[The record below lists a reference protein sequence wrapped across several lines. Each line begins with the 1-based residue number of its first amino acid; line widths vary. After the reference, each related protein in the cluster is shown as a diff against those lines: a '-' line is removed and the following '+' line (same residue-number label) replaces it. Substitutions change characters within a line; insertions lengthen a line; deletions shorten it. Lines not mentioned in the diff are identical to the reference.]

1 MKNLKR
7 LTPDPRRYTR
17 FGETPH
23 FIEGLYD
30 LGQGIYAWMVP
41 NGSWGESNAGLIVCD
56 GQSLL
61 VDTLWDLDLTRGML
75 AAMHPLTQQAPIGWL
90 VNTHA
95 DGDHFWGNQL
105 VEGAE
110 IMSTAACRAEMAKV
124 RPQAMALFART
135 GRFFSRIKWQDTYK
149 AGHWFQAMVA
159 PYDFQ
164 GITPALPTR
173 IFDGE
178 LRTRLGGREV
188 HLIQAG
194 PAHTAGDLMVY
205 VPDARMLFA
214 GDVVFVESTP
224 VLWAGPLENLYK
236 ALDRILAM
244 PVDLVV
250 PGHGPVTDKYG
261 VRLVR
266 SYWEYLEA
274 QVHDRFARGLP
285 AWKAAREI
293 ALSPDFAKQPFAKW
307 NAPER
312 IMTSVHTLYRHL
324 KGRKRPPGVISLVN
338 LMRRQALLAHDM
350 PGSQPAIM
358 RL

>member
-17 FGETPH
+17 YGETPH
-23 FIEGLYD
+23 FVEGLYD
-30 LGQGIYAWMVP
+30 LGHDTYAWMVP
-41 NGSWGESNAGLIVCD
+41 NGSWGESNSGLIVCD

-61 VDTLWDLDLTRGML
+61 VDTLWDLHHTRDML
-75 AAMHPLTQQAPIGWL
+75 DAMRPQTQQTPIRWL

-105 VEGAE
+105 VAGAE
-110 IMSTAACRAEMAKV
+110 IMSTTACRTEMQKV
-124 RPQAMALFART
+124 QPRDMQQFART
-135 GRFFSRIKWQDTYK
+135 GKFFARIKWKDTYK
-149 AGHWFQAMVA
+149 AGRWFQAMLA
-159 PYDFQ
+159 PYDFE
-164 GITPALPTR
+164 GITPTLPTR
-173 IFDGE
+173 TFDGE
-178 LRTRLGGREV
+178 LRTRLGGREI

-194 PAHTAGDLMVY
+194 PAHTTGDLMVY
-205 VPDARMLFA
+205 VPDARLVFA

-236 ALDRILAM
+236 ALDRILGM
-244 PVDLVV
+244 PLDLVI

-266 SYWEYLEA
+266 TYWEYLETRA
-274 QVHDRFARGLP
+274 RDHFARGLP
-285 AWKAAREI
+285 AWQAAREI
-293 ALSPDFAKQPFAKW
+293 ALNPEFAKQPFAKW

-312 IMTSVHTLYRHL
+312 IMTNVHTLYRHL
-324 KGRKRPPGVISLVN
+324 KGRKRPPRVLSLVN

>member
-7 LTPDPRRYTR
+7 LTPDPHHYTR
-17 FGETPH
+17 FGETPR
-23 FIEGLYD
+23 FVEGLYD
-30 LGQGIYAWMVP
+30 LGHSTYAWLVP
-41 NGSWGESNAGLIVCD
+41 NGSWGESNAGLIICD

-61 VDTLWDLDLTRGML
+61 VDTLWDLALTRNML
-75 AAMHPLTQQAPIGWL
+75 TAMQSLTQTAPIAWL

-105 VEGAE
+105 VAGAE
-110 IMSTAACRAEMAKV
+110 IMSTKACRAEMERV
-124 RPQAMALFART
+124 RPQDLALFARV
-135 GRFFSRIKWQDTYK
+135 GRFFARIKWRDTYK
-149 AGHWFQAMVA
+149 AGHWFQAMLA
-159 PYDFQ
+159 PYDFT
-164 GITPALPTR
+164 GVTPTLPTHV
-173 IFDGE
+173 FDGE

-194 PAHTAGDLMVY
+194 PAHSVGDLMVY
-205 VPDARMLFA
+205 VPDARVLFA
-214 GDVVFVESTP
+214 GDVVFVDSTP
-224 VLWAGPLENLYK
+224 VLWAGPLANLYK
-236 ALDRILAM
+236 ALDRILAL

-266 SYWEYLEA
+266 AYWEFLEA
-274 QVHDRFARGLP
+274 QIRDRFARGLP
-285 AWKAAREI
+285 AWQTAREI
-293 ALSPDFAKQPFAKW
+293 ALSPEFAKQPFAKW

-312 IMTSVHTLYRHL
+312 IMTNVHTLYRGL
-324 KGRKRPPGVISLVN
+324 KGRKGRPGALSLLN
-338 LMRRQALLAHDM
+338 LMRRQALLAHAM